1 MHGRP
6 GTSQPIV
13 CRYAHNCLL
22 AEHRRALVLPAD
34 VCLPGLA
41 LQSHGSAK
49 YLSSL
54 ANQGVWQS
62 IHTSNA

>member
-6 GTSQPIV
+6 GTGQSIV
-13 CRYAHNCLL
+13 CRYAHNRLL
-22 AEHRRALVLPAD
+22 AGCRRALVLPAD

-41 LQSHGSAK
+41 LQSRRSAK

-54 ANQGVWQS
+54 TNQGVWQS